1 MLSAAAAAAL
11 LLRIRV
17 SRSVQPGITRPV
29 DECMLRGV
37 RESPTYLSVE
47 VGARVQ

>member
-1 MLSAAAAAAL
+1 MLSAAAAL

-29 DECMLRGV
+29 DECMLRG
-37 RESPTYLSVE
+37 ESLTHLSVE